1 VTDAKRAGVGD
12 ADPPQKN
19 TTIGFPRS
27 TSEIAASTR
36 PRRFTLRLEGRGGG
50 ADIHSLRAILKTLLR
65 KYGWRCLDC
74 IEERRS

>member
-27 TSEIAASTR
+27 TSEIAPSTR
-36 PRRFTLRLEGRGGG
+36 PRRFTLTLEGRGGAAG
-50 ADIHSLRAILKTLLR
+50 IRSLRWVLKHLLR
-65 KYGWRCLDC
+65 QHGFRCLDC
-74 IEERRS
+74 VEERRP